1 MEDRIPQQAEE
12 LNRKRT
18 KRRTWHRVLLAAA
31 CVVVFCT
38 TYALILPA
46 ITLEKTA
53 YCGYEE
59 HVHGE
64 ACYTRTLVCG
74 MEETGEPHRHTA
86 DCYQTEDVLIC
97 QLPEGGHVHDET
109 CYDEQGQLTC
119 QQEEGHIH
127 TAACYQAQRA
137 LVCGIE
143 ETSATHVH
151 TDACYEDVFTCE
163 LPEHEHTLRCYSD
176 PTADIETA
184 EIWERSVSGVERS
197 ETWAED
203 VIAVAQSQLGCRES
217 EKNYIVTETGAQ
229 KGITRYGQW
238 YGDDYGDWC
247 AMFVSFCLHYGGVPD
262 EAVPYESS
270 CPRWQSALTEQKLFR
285 DAAQQTPQAGDIV
298 FFDLDADGE
307 ADHVGL
313 VESLE
318 DAVRLVGEEEE
329 PYQILH
335 TIEGNNGD
343 SVQRYTYDLP
353 DDGTVLGY
361 VPLELAEHSLYQCGM
376 LSHQHGKDCTGAD
389 GTVTCQK
396 KEHVHD
402 DSCLT
407 PRTGEL
413 TYEDDQIIMRLR
425 VEGENVLPEDTRMEV
440 TPIDAGDKDYQ
451 PFADY
456 TDSKTASVSGDGED
470 TAVYTAD
477 DRSAADTA
485 QMIVRSVTLFS
496 GGEPLDT
503 TGYTL
508 TAEVEV
514 KPAVVE
520 PLLAELA
527 AVEDAAPEAELGVTF
542 TVLEQSDGQ
551 QVEAV
556 DSVLMQAEDAV
567 PTLTVPVSN
576 GVVALEAT
584 VANPSYTVQYY
595 AYIPRFATS
604 GEHSLTVIDTSG
616 GILPQ
621 NSGTLKTKT
630 LYLNKAGYPTEKNAG
645 NPTDVYHVAT
655 VETLTEMY
663 TGGLYRYVNAPNP
676 SYVNKLIDNPNYTLK
691 EVWVLTG
698 TDETSTNKDDW
709 DVYGADIHFTNRA
722 DTAGRDNVIYIDDN
736 TVIRMVYD
744 VSPGNFTTEANF
756 YDYDITDGEKDGERW
771 VSGGEEGKGINSAVN
786 YPGGKNGTWG
796 GSTNILAFGN
806 ANCGTGMANYKFD
819 GVYLNKYSTPGN
831 TSHYGCTFGLVSGLE
846 NGEIVYSSGLVVPN
860 LFNDGTAKGKQ
871 TYKESSLT
879 FSRVGDTYTLSA
891 AKVNGLNN
899 GIDKLQDFFNPSPNG
914 STTHDHI
921 FTNDFWPMD
930 AAENKSDP
938 MFGENG
944 KPKSFSGKASA
955 DGVNVSAASN
965 ITGNFPV
972 SDDGN
977 AHNSFFGMQYAVKF
991 KLSKDY
997 VGPLEYY
1004 FFGDDDMWVFL
1015 DNRLV
1020 CDIGGVHS
1028 SVGEYVNLW
1037 DYINRETLQWD
1048 EKGEKEF
1055 TLTFFYTERGASGST
1070 CYMNFTLPSV
1080 SGVNLEQKTG
1090 ELKVEK
1096 HLVGETNPDKE
1107 FKFNIRFYDAN
1118 GDEILDDYAY
1128 NRYGANGSQIGNTD
1142 LIIHDGS
1149 DFTLRDGEYIII
1161 KYLPFGIRYTVTETT
1176 TEGYTVSSTVNGVL
1190 QTGNK
1195 AMGTIIRQ
1203 ESNTVLFTNTI
1214 HTVGLTLQ
1222 KLDIDGT
1229 RPLTGAS
1236 FQLKNSAGELVSFV
1250 SDGNGVYTAPTQT
1263 KDTIDTS
1270 QLYYIAL
1277 AENPD
1282 YVVGLEQPVT
1292 NLYKAQLQR
1301 KDAGALYQQY
1311 AVYKQD
1317 DGSYSFKLQS
1327 DDRWLDLDDGKLDN
1341 GTMIHF
1347 WTNASQ
1353 ITTHDNQKWFL
1364 TPNGSGFYIQPR
1376 VAVINGQKVT
1386 MTRTADD
1393 LIQAYAQKDTEDGQR
1408 WLLVPVVTPVS
1419 PGESTTSL
1427 TVGSDGILRLSG
1439 LFPGDYTLEE
1449 ITPPKGYQ
1457 KLTPDISLTVD
1468 KDGKVSLRGNNSTLV
1483 SVADG
1488 SELGL
1493 KVRNRPVDKQ
1503 LTLTKEVSGGSGT
1516 TTKAFAFTI
1525 TYTLDGEEN
1534 TKTVSLAHG
1543 DSKTVTIPHGV
1554 TVTIREENHDGFSV
1568 SFAEDGTVLTPGQ
1581 DGSVTFTITE
1591 DTAITATNTAG
1602 YALPETG
1609 GSGAVWYL
1617 TVGLLL
1623 MGVSALALCLRRR
1636 KEAG

>member
-18 KRRTWHRVLLAAA
+18 KRRAWHRVLLAAA

-59 HVHGE
+59 HVHSE

-74 MEETGEPHRHTA
+74 MEETEESHRHTE
-86 DCYQTEDVLIC
+86 DCYETEDVLIC
-97 QLPEGGHVHDET
+97 ELPEGGHVHDET

-127 TAACYQAQRA
+127 TAACYQARPA
-137 LVCGIE
+137 LVCGME
-143 ETSATHVH
+143 ETSAAHVH

-176 PTADIETA
+176 PTADRETA

-270 CPRWQSALTEQKLFR
+270 CPRWQSALTEQKLLR

-318 DAVRLVGEEEE
+318 DATRMAGEEEE
-329 PYQILH
+329 HYQILH

-343 SVQRYTYDLP
+343 SVQRHTYDLP

-376 LSHQHGKDCTGAD
+376 LSHQHGKDCTGAG

-413 TYEDDQIIMRLR
+413 TYEDDQIIMHLR

-440 TPIDAGDKDYQ
+440 TPIDAGDKAYQ

-456 TDSKTASVSGDGED
+456 TDSKSASASDDGED
-470 TAVYTAD
+470 TAVYAAD
-477 DRSAADTA
+477 DRSADDTA
-485 QMIVRSVTLFS
+485 RMIVRSVTLFS
-496 GGEPLDT
+496 GDEPLDT
-503 TGYTL
+503 TDYTL

-595 AYIPRFATS
+595 AYIPRFAES
-604 GEHSLTVIDTSG
+604 GEKELAVIDTSG
-616 GILPQ
+616 GILPT
-621 NSGTLKTKT
+621 NKSELKTKP
-630 LYLNKAGYPTEKNAG
+630 LYLNKAGYKTDKNAG
-645 NPTDVYHVAT
+645 NDTDVYHVAT

-663 TGGLYRYVNAPNP
+663 TGGSYQYIKAPNP
-676 SYVNKLIDNPNYTLK
+676 AYVNKLIDNPNYTLK
-691 EVWVLTG
+691 EVWVLKEG
-698 TDETSTNKDDW
+698 KSASSIDPSDW

-722 DTAGRDNVIYIDDN
+722 DTAGRDNVIYIADK

-744 VSPGNFTTEANF
+744 VSSGDFNAPANF
-756 YDYDITDGEKDGERW
+756 YDYDISSGQNADGTWRTGIT
-771 VSGGEEGKGINSAVN
+771 GINIESN
-786 YPGGKNGTWG
+786 YGTSRNGQRTWR
-796 GSTNILAFGN
+796 SYCDVLAFGN

-831 TSHYGCTFGLVSGLE
+831 TSHYGCTFGLADRLE
-846 NGEIVYSSGLVVPN
+846 DGKIVYNQWLVAPN
-860 LFNDGTAKGKQ
+860 LFNDGTANGKHP
-871 TYKESSLT
+871 YDGSELT
-879 FSRVGDTYTLSA
+879 FSRQGDTYTLSA
-891 AKVNGLNN
+891 AKVNGLA
-899 GIDKLQDFFNPSPNG
+899 GIDGLQDFFHPSPKED
-914 STTHDHI
+914 TTHTHI
-921 FTNDFWPMD
+921 LTNDFWPLD
-930 AAENKSDP
+930 AAKNKTDP
-938 MFGENG
+938 NFGSSSPEIDPIYYQG
-944 KPKSFSGKASA
+944 FASA
-955 DGVNVSAASN
+955 DG
-965 ITGNFPV
+965 ITGTWSGESTTLPY

-977 AHNSFFGMQYAVKF
+977 AHNSFFGMQYAVEF
-991 KLSKDY
+991 TLTEDY

-1015 DNRLV
+1015 DDRLV

-1037 DYINRETLQWD
+1037 DYLK
-1048 EKGEKEF
+1048 KGTAGKH

-1080 SGVNLEQKTG
+1080 SGINLEQKTG
-1090 ELKVEK
+1090 ELKVQK
-1096 HLVGETNPDKE
+1096 QLVGETDPDKE
-1107 FKFNIRFYDAN
+1107 FTFNIRFYDVN
-1118 GDEILDDYAY
+1118 GKEILDDYAY
-1128 NRYGANGSQIGNTD
+1128 NRYDAAGGQIGDTD

-1149 DFTLRDGEYIII
+1149 SFKLKDGEYIII

-1176 TEGYTVSSTVNGVL
+1176 TDGYTVSSTVNGVL
-1190 QTGNK
+1190 QTGNEAK
-1195 AMGTIIRQ
+1195 GTIIRQ
-1203 ESNTVLFTNTI
+1203 ASNTVLFTNTI

-1229 RPLTGAS
+1229 TPLTGAA

-1250 SDGNGVYTAPTQT
+1250 SEGNGVYTAPTQT

-1292 NLYKAQLQR
+1292 NSYKAQLQE
-1301 KDAGALYQQY
+1301 KVNGALYQQY
-1311 AVYKQD
+1311 KLYRQD

-1327 DDRWLDLDDGKLDN
+1327 DDRWLDLDDGTLDN

-1347 WTNASQ
+1347 WTNESE
-1353 ITTHDNQKWFL
+1353 ITTHDNQKWYL
-1364 TPNGSGFYIQPR
+1364 TPDENGYCFQPR
-1376 VAVINGQKVT
+1376 KAIIVGKEYAMDLNTGDPAKSNVIQLWPKNSSI
-1386 MTRTADD
+1386 A
-1393 LIQAYAQKDTEDGQR
+1393 QR
-1408 WLLVPVVTPVS
+1408 WLLVPVETPVS

-1439 LFPGDYTLEE
+1439 LFPGSYTLEE
-1449 ITPPKGYQ
+1449 ITPPDGHKTLDQ
-1457 KLTPDISLTVD
+1457 AISLTVD
-1468 KDGKVSLRGNNSTLV
+1468 KDGKVSLTGNNSTLV
-1483 SVADG
+1483 TEADSG
-1488 SELGL
+1488 SGLGL
-1493 KVRNRPVDKQ
+1493 KVRNRPVDRQ
-1503 LTLTKEVSGGSGT
+1503 LTLTKEVSGGST
-1516 TTKAFAFTI
+1516 AKAFDFTI
-1525 TYTLDGEEN
+1525 TYTLDGEE
-1534 TKTVSLAHG
+1534 TKKTVSLAHG
-1543 DSKTVTIPHGV
+1543 ASETVTIPYGA
-1554 TVTIREENHDGFSV
+1554 TVTIREGEHDGFSV
-1568 SFAEDGTVLTPGQ
+1568 SFAGNGTVLTPGQ

-1609 GSGAVWYL
+1609 GSGAAWYL